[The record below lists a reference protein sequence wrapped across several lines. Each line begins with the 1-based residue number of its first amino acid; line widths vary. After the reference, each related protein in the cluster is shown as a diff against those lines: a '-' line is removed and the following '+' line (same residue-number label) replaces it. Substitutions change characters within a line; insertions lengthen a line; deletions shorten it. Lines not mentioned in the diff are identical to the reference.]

1 MSAPDVERP
10 LSAGGA
16 VIQNPT
22 HAMEPTTATKGKV
35 LLQQVEGG
43 AKVPTTKAEGEQKG
57 TSQAEKQHHAFLA
70 TLSVGSEV
78 SVRVDGITDVS
89 RSDRAQITGLLGA
102 GYTIDWSDG
111 HVFCRVV
118 PASDIYGGSGHEIGD
133 TVSANY
139 DEVQLTIACHKL
151 RDMDTFSK
159 SDPIVTCSVRHRD
172 LSWREVQRTE
182 VIQNC
187 LDPTFKV
194 KVKTFHWPEKDRVY
208 KFDCYEVDNK
218 NDGQDGR
225 QVLRIIGSTGP
236 LQLAEIVA
244 AGHHRT
250 ALLTEGGKNK
260 GYGDMTITAT
270 ILRTFDGTIA
280 EIHRYPLPPASTL
293 YICVY
298 ARGHSIG

>member
-1 MSAPDVERP
+1 MADIIDSDIEFA
-10 LSAGGA
+10 
-16 VIQNPT
+16 NP
-22 HAMEPTTATKGKV
+22 ANEDSGNI
-35 LLQQVEGG
+35 ESSEG
-43 AKVPTTKAEGEQKG
+43 AKAPTTKAEGEQKG
-57 TSQAEKQHHAFLA
+57 TSQAEKQHHAYLA

-111 HVFCRVV
+111 HDFCRVV
-118 PASDIYGGSGHEIGD
+118 SASDIYGGSGHEIGD

-139 DEVQLTIACHKL
+139 DEVQLTFACHKL
-151 RDMDTFSK
+151 RKMDTFSK

-187 LDPTFKV
+187 LNPKFKV
-194 KVKTFHWPEKDRVY
+194 KVKAFHWPEKDRVY
-208 KFDCYEVDNK
+208 KFDCYDVDEKQKNGVPFEVLK
-218 NDGQDGR
+218 
-225 QVLRIIGSTGP
+225 IIGSTGP

-280 EIHRYPLPPASTL
+280 EIHRCPLPPASTL
-293 YICVY
+293 YICAY